1 VDIRSG
7 IDVYEGGGNP
17 MTEVAVQHRR
27 ILQRSSPGAASARQK
42 MVEHRESCEV
52 CREEDLA
59 LKVGEVPRPA
69 FAEIS

>member
-1 VDIRSG
+1 
-7 IDVYEGGGNP
+7 

-27 ILQRSSPGAASARQK
+27 IFQRSSPGAASARQK

-52 CREEDLA
+52 CRKEDLA